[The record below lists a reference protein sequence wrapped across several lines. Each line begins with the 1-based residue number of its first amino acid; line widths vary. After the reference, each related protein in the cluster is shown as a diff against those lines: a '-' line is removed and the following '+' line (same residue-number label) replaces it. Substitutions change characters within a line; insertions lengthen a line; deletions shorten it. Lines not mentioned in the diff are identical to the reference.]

1 MEEKYTREFYVDLED
16 ELIERIKGSL
26 KKAFE
31 DAFRVDIVSKEL
43 EDEDKMEFF
52 KNMLFLKSIKFV
64 NESYSFY
71 GELEPDFVGKMP
83 RGMLFDTFR
92 SVLDEIE
99 KIYEEV
105 DVER

>member
-52 KNMLFLKSIKFV
+52 KNMLFLKAIQFITD
-64 NESYSFY
+64 SYSFD
-71 GELEPDFVGKMP
+71 GELEPDLVGKMP

-105 DVER
+105 DLER